1 MDENEKK
8 AKEDLTEGE
17 QEEMEETGETA
28 EEAHREGEFEE
39 LRALIAD
46 LAEEVSA
53 GFKALDAAVSSL
65 RGIALD
71 NGAELEGEDGE
82 ESEDEERFEIPDY
95 DEMDFNL

>member
-1 MDENEKK
+1 MYEDEKK

-17 QEEMEETGETA
+17 QEKMEETGETA

-46 LAEEVSA
+46 LTKEVSA
-53 GFKALDAAVSSL
+53 GFKALDAALSSL

-71 NGAELEGEDGE
+71 NGADLDGE
-82 ESEDEERFEIPDY
+82 EGGDGEDEERYEIPDY

>member
-1 MDENEKK
+1 MGEEENK
-8 AKEDLTEGE
+8 AKENLTENE

-39 LRALIAD
+39 LKALVED
-46 LAEEVSA
+46 LAKEVSA
-53 GFKALDAAVSSL
+53 GFKALDAAVSAL

-71 NGAELEGEDGE
+71 NGAELGNEEDGDGEGE
-82 ESEDEERFEIPDY
+82 ERYEIPDY